1 MIRERGERPSGRR
14 GGEEEGIR
22 EEGIER
28 IIASA
33 VSSETEDGERHCQ
46 PWNKRSG
53 KVLLTYAVRA
63 CVRAS
68 VRERWRVKIYSYRVL
83 DYELW
88 R

>member
-1 MIRERGERPSGRR
+1 MIRERGERPSGRG

-53 KVLLTYAVRA
+53 KILT
-63 CVRAS
+63 
-68 VRERWRVKIYSYRVL
+68 
-83 DYELW
+83 
-88 R
+88 